1 MPQMQRNRKIRYFSA
16 FAGIGGF
23 EAAIQRVFP
32 GAVCVGYSEID
43 PGAIKI
49 YEKHYP
55 KHKNFGDIT
64 KIKLSDLPHFDLLV
78 GGSPCQ
84 DLSRAKMN
92 REGLKGSRSSL
103 FYTYAKILSWGMSAK
118 NRPTKYFLLENVA
131 SMMRP
136 ERDEISRVLEVEPVM
151 VDAALVSAQQRARL
165 FWANFPITQPKDKGI
180 LLKDILESGHTE
192 RDKSYHIG
200 ASYNNWS
207 VKNYFGT
214 RRRQLVFLKPVRV
227 ELLPGR
233 VKIFHVGGERIA
245 IEDFKKLAKYVR
257 TLTITEIERLQ
268 GFKKGYTS
276 GSPKTTSITGLGNAV
291 NVDVIAHIMSC
302 LKKTIR

>member
-1 MPQMQRNRKIRYFSA
+1 MQRNGKIKYFSA

-64 KIKLSDLPHFDLLV
+64 KIAIGDLPKFDLLV

-92 REGLKGSRSSL
+92 REGLKGSRSGL
-103 FYTYAKILSWGMSAK
+103 FYDWAYIVKK
-118 NRPTKYFLLENVA
+118 KDPKYFLLENVA

-136 ERDEISRVLEVEPVM
+136 ERNAITKTLGVEPVM
-151 VDAALVSAQQRARL
+151 IDAQLVSAQQRARL

-180 LLKDILESGHTE
+180 LLKDILESGYTE
-192 RDKSYHIG
+192 RKKSYHIG

-302 LKKTIR
+302 LKKEIG